1 MVHSSKLRSSEWY
14 IYIMLIETE
23 QRSKANSHRLDSVQ
37 NSIDKMKEENK
48 AIYKIATSVE
58 VMAEKLGNIEDKV
71 DETKRKVDETAEAQ
85 RASEERLL
93 QRVSDVENAPA
104 KQTASNVNSI
114 RLSIVTAVVTF
125 LVTGVAAA
133 LVYFAK

>member
-1 MVHSSKLRSSEWY
+1 MTENER
-14 IYIMLIETE
+14 IILIETE
-23 QRSKANSHRLDSVQ
+23 QRSKANSHRLDNVQ
-37 NSIDKMKEENK
+37 NSIDKMKDENK

-85 RASEERLL
+85 RASEEKLL

-104 KQTASNVNSI
+104 KQTASNVNSV

>member
-1 MVHSSKLRSSEWY
+1 MTENER
-14 IYIMLIETE
+14 IMLIETE

-104 KQTASNVNSI
+104 KQTASNVNSV

-125 LVTGVAAA
+125 LVTGVATA

>member
-1 MVHSSKLRSSEWY
+1 MTENER
-14 IYIMLIETE
+14 IMLIETE

-71 DETKRKVDETAEAQ
+71 DETKRKVDETAAAQ

-104 KQTASNVNSI
+104 KQTANNVNSI

>member
-1 MVHSSKLRSSEWY
+1 MTENER
-14 IYIMLIETE
+14 IMLIETE

-93 QRVSDVENAPA
+93 QRVSDVENAPS
-104 KQTASNVNSI
+104 KQTANNVNSI

-133 LVYFAK
+133 LVYFVK

>member
-1 MVHSSKLRSSEWY
+1 MTENER
-14 IYIMLIETE
+14 IMLIETE

-85 RASEERLL
+85 RASEERVL

-104 KQTASNVNSI
+104 KQTANNVNSI

>member
-1 MVHSSKLRSSEWY
+1 MTENER
-14 IYIMLIETE
+14 IMLIETE
-23 QRSKANSHRLDSVQ
+23 QRSKANSHRLDSIQ

-104 KQTASNVNSI
+104 KQTANNVNSI

-133 LVYFAK
+133 LVYFTK

>member
-1 MVHSSKLRSSEWY
+1 MTENER
-14 IYIMLIETE
+14 IMLIETE

-85 RASEERLL
+85 RASVWGGL
-93 QRVSDVENAPA
+93 QRVSNVENAPA
-104 KQTASNVNSI
+104 KQTANNVNSI

>member
-1 MVHSSKLRSSEWY
+1 MTENER
-14 IYIMLIETE
+14 IMLIETE

-104 KQTASNVNSI
+104 KQTANNINSI
-114 RLSIVTAVVTF
+114 RVSIVTAVVTF
-125 LVTGVAAA
+125 LVTGVAAT

>member
-1 MVHSSKLRSSEWY
+1 MTENER
-14 IYIMLIETE
+14 IMLIETE

-104 KQTASNVNSI
+104 KQTANNVNSI

-133 LVYFAK
+133 LVYFTK

>member
-1 MVHSSKLRSSEWY
+1 MTENER
-14 IYIMLIETE
+14 IMLIETE

>member
-1 MVHSSKLRSSEWY
+1 
-14 IYIMLIETE
+14 
-23 QRSKANSHRLDSVQ
+23 
-37 NSIDKMKEENK
+37 MKEENK

-93 QRVSDVENAPA
+93 QRVSNVENAPA
-104 KQTASNVNSI
+104 KQTANNVNSI

>member
-1 MVHSSKLRSSEWY
+1 MTENER
-14 IYIMLIETE
+14 IMLIETE

-104 KQTASNVNSI
+104 QQTANNINSI

-125 LVTGVAAA
+125 LVTGVASA

>member
-1 MVHSSKLRSSEWY
+1 MTENER
-14 IYIMLIETE
+14 IMLIETE
-23 QRSKANSHRLDSVQ
+23 QRSKANAHRLDSVQ

-93 QRVSDVENAPA
+93 QRVSNVENAPA
-104 KQTASNVNSI
+104 KQTANNVNSI

>member
-1 MVHSSKLRSSEWY
+1 MTENER
-14 IYIMLIETE
+14 IMLIETE

-37 NSIDKMKEENK
+37 NSIDKMKEENR

-104 KQTASNVNSI
+104 KQTANDVNSI

-133 LVYFAK
+133 LVYFTK

>member
-1 MVHSSKLRSSEWY
+1 MTENER
-14 IYIMLIETE
+14 IMLIETE

-85 RASEERLL
+85 HASEERLL

-104 KQTASNVNSI
+104 KQTANNVNSI

>member
-1 MVHSSKLRSSEWY
+1 MTENER
-14 IYIMLIETE
+14 IMLIETE

-104 KQTASNVNSI
+104 KQTANNVNSI

-125 LVTGVAAA
+125 LVTGVAAT

>member
-1 MVHSSKLRSSEWY
+1 MTENER
-14 IYIMLIETE
+14 IMLIETE

-85 RASEERLL
+85 HASEERLL
-93 QRVSDVENAPA
+93 QRVSNVENAPA
-104 KQTASNVNSI
+104 KQTANNVNSI

>member
-1 MVHSSKLRSSEWY
+1 MTENER
-14 IYIMLIETE
+14 IMLIETE
-23 QRSKANSHRLDSVQ
+23 QRSKANSYRLDSVQ

-104 KQTASNVNSI
+104 KQTANNVNSI

>member
-1 MVHSSKLRSSEWY
+1 MTGNER
-14 IYIMLIETE
+14 IMLIETE

-58 VMAEKLGNIEDKV
+58 VMAEKLGNIEDEV
-71 DETKRKVDETAEAQ
+71 DETKRRVDETAEAQ

>member
-1 MVHSSKLRSSEWY
+1 MTENER
-14 IYIMLIETE
+14 IMLIETE

-93 QRVSDVENAPA
+93 QRVSDVENAPS
-104 KQTASNVNSI
+104 KQTANNVNSI

>member
-1 MVHSSKLRSSEWY
+1 
-14 IYIMLIETE
+14 MLIETE

-104 KQTASNVNSI
+104 KQTANNINSI
-114 RLSIVTAVVTF
+114 RVSIVTAVVTF

>member
-1 MVHSSKLRSSEWY
+1 
-14 IYIMLIETE
+14 MLIETE

>member
-1 MVHSSKLRSSEWY
+1 MTENER
-14 IYIMLIETE
+14 IILIETE

-93 QRVSDVENAPA
+93 QRVSNVENAPA
-104 KQTASNVNSI
+104 KQTANNVNSI

>member
-1 MVHSSKLRSSEWY
+1 MTENER
-14 IYIMLIETE
+14 IMLIETE

-104 KQTASNVNSI
+104 KQTANNVNSI

>member
-1 MVHSSKLRSSEWY
+1 MTENER
-14 IYIMLIETE
+14 IMLIETE

-93 QRVSDVENAPA
+93 QRVSNVENAPA
-104 KQTASNVNSI
+104 KQTANNVNSI

-133 LVYFAK
+133 LVYFTK